1 MHVEEYGDPENPR
14 LVLLHGGGVAGWMWQ
29 RQVEHFRRTHHVLVP
44 DLPGHGHSSVEDFTT
59 ISGAAD
65 AVAGMLEQRGRGP
78 VNLAGFSLG
87 AQIAVDLVSRRPG
100 LVQRVMVVSALVRPL
115 PGAELGVRAA
125 RLAAP
130 LARSRAFA
138 RLQARALFIGPDL
151 FEDYFGTSRRISP
164 RTLANVLR
172 ANAGFRIPPGWS
184 RTPAQAAVV
193 AGRQERAVMRRSA
206 EALAAA
212 LPGSRLLVVPRR
224 GHGIPLQDP
233 AMFNQLLEEWL
244 G

>member
-1 MHVEEYGDPENPR
+1 MHVEEYGDPGNPK

-29 RQVEHFRRTHHVLVP
+29 HQVEYFRRTHHILVP
-44 DLPGHGHSSVEDFTT
+44 DLPGHGLSSAEDFTT
-59 ISGAAD
+59 IFGAAD
-65 AVAGMLEQRGRGP
+65 AVADVVEQRGRGP
-78 VNLAGFSLG
+78 VNFAGFSLG
-87 AQIAVDLVSRRPG
+87 AQIAVGLASRRPG
-100 LVQRVMVVSALVRPL
+100 LVQRVIVVSALVRPL

-151 FEDYFGTSRRISP
+151 FEDYFRASSQISP

-172 ANAGFRIPPGWS
+172 ANAGFRIPAGWS

-193 AGRQERAVMRRSA
+193 AGQQERAVMCRSA
-206 EALAAA
+206 EVLAAA
-212 LPGSRLLVVPRR
+212 LPGSRLLIVPGR

-244 G
+244 S